1 MPQPMHKKGQQNSSA
16 IAVGE
21 HRSRAQERKAVLF
34 FNLLIY
40 KQLCINLRVNAR
52 SSVINTLIIC

>member
-1 MPQPMHKKGQQNSSA
+1 MHKKGQQNSSA